1 MAYPATTRNFPHPQD
16 SQNAVRR
23 GLLPTSGYFGC
34 ASEKPKRGHV
44 RDCGAGALRRNGSHK
59 ADPNSNPTM
68 PKQTD
73 AGRRGAVNP
82 INQTHPTSRR
92 GRGGCMVAPILP
104 GLREVQRCLNAP
116 QHSQEAFK
124 NASTGS
130 FVSSASL
137 SASRSDAL
145 LEPFRM
151 RKIVERLTPTRA
163 ARSRSVIRPS
173 VMN

>member
-1 MAYPATTRNFPHPQD
+1 MAYPATTKNFSHPQD

-23 GLLPTSGYFGC
+23 GLLPASGYFGC
-34 ASEKPKRGHV
+34 VSEEPKRTRV
-44 RDCGAGALRRNGSHK
+44 RDCGVGALRRHGSHK

-68 PKQTD
+68 PKETD
-73 AGRRGAVNP
+73 ARRRGAVNP
-82 INQTHPTSRR
+82 VNHTHPTSRP
-92 GRGGCMVAPILP
+92 GRCGYMVAPILP
-104 GLREVQRCLNAP
+104 GLREVQRCVNAP
-116 QHSQEAFK
+116 RHSQEAFK

-173 VMN
+173 VMS